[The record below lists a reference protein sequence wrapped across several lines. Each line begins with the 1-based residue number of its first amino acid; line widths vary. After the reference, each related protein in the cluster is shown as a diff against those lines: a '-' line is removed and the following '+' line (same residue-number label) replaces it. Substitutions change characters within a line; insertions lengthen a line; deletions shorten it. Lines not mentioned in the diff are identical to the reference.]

1 MQEAHRK
8 EQHYKKKETS
18 QMLVLC
24 AGMLKRRAGVEQ

>member
-8 EQHYKKKETS
+8 EQHYKKTS